1 MTMNRIALRLR
12 IAFRSLRRAP
22 AFTIAVVLS
31 LALGIG
37 ANGTMFAIMDAAL
50 LRRLPYARPDELVA
64 PALGSS
70 GIVPDSYFL
79 AWASTTRSLTSV
91 AEYNALE
98 MVVSGASAP
107 EALPGAIASPSLVQ
121 VLGVTPALGRFI
133 GADDAVAGAEPV
145 AVLGE
150 GAWRRLFN
158 GDPHI
163 LGRAITVNDVKTTVV
178 GVMPS
183 GFAFPARAE
192 IWLPRPPIDTRPGA
206 GFRVGLVVGRMR
218 AGASHEQVQ
227 RELNQVPRPADLLR
241 SWSLRDS
248 AVAVVSLHDALYG
261 SARPT
266 ITVLFAAVTLLLLV
280 ACANV
285 ANLMLVRTSRRRQEF
300 AVRAAL
306 GASRSALYWEVVTE
320 GLVLALGGGAVGV
333 LLSVW
338 LSKVFTA
345 LMPARMST
353 VGTIGVDAP
362 VLLFTAG
369 VSVLAAFLIS
379 SWPALKVAGAGAHVL
394 VGAGGSRI
402 GDGRSAH
409 VMRRTL
415 VVVQLSASIVLLTGA
430 GLLAKSL
437 ALLEQHDNGFQPE
450 HLLIVNVRLASAKY
464 RGPGGATRAY
474 QLYDE
479 LAARFAALPGA
490 VRVAEGLA
498 PLTGYDFRYLH
509 NATPDSPTYSIG
521 VSAVGA
527 GYFETYGV
535 PVLAGRSIAASDD
548 SSQVPVVVV
557 NASAARVIAPDGKA
571 IGRTLDVIKIRGQN
585 PTIVGIVAD
594 VPQYDVAVRSIP
606 QAFSAS
612 QQDPRWPY
620 AIGIRVSGSPD
631 DLAASVQRA
640 VREIDPMLV
649 VRTASME
656 SMLTN
661 SLAPHRFTAILL
673 GTFAGL
679 AIALAA
685 VGLFGVVSY
694 VVELR
699 RREFG
704 VRIALGAQQRQ
715 VLGLVL
721 REGLTLTA
729 LGLATGIA
737 LALALAHLLKSL
749 LYGVQPTDLAVVVA
763 SALALGVVALLA
775 AYIPARGAARTDPM
789 IALRME

>member
-1 MTMNRIALRLR
+1 MNRIGHRLR
-12 IAFRSLRRAP
+12 VAVRSLRRAP

-37 ANGTMFAIMDAAL
+37 ANGTMFAILDAAL
-50 LRRLPYARPDELVA
+50 LRRPPYARADELVT
-64 PALGSS
+64 PSLGRD

-79 AWASTTRSLTSV
+79 AWASATRSLTAI
-91 AEYNALE
+91 AEYNALT

-107 EALPGAIASPSLVQ
+107 EEIPGAIASPSLGQ
-121 VLGVTPALGRFI
+121 VLGVAPVLGRFI
-133 GADDAVAGAEPV
+133 GAGDGVAGAEPV
-145 AVLGE
+145 VVLGE

-158 GDPHI
+158 ADPHV
-163 LGRAITVNDVKTTVV
+163 LGRAITINDVKTTVV
-178 GVMPS
+178 GVMPG
-183 GFAFPARAE
+183 GFSFPPRAE

-206 GFRVGLVVGRMR
+206 GLRIGLVVGRMR
-218 AGASHEQVQ
+218 TGVSRAEVQ
-227 RELNQVPRPADLLR
+227 RELSQVPRPADVLH
-241 SWSLRDS
+241 SWALRDS
-248 AVAVVSLHDALYG
+248 AVVVVSLHDALYG
-261 SARPT
+261 SARPA
-266 ITVLFAAVTLLLLV
+266 IMVLFAAVTLLLLV

-320 GLVLALGGGAVGV
+320 GLVLALGGGAAGV

-338 LSKVFTA
+338 LSKVFAA
-345 LMPARMST
+345 LMPAGFST
-353 VGTIGVDAP
+353 VGTIGVDGP
-362 VLLFTAG
+362 VLVFTVG
-369 VSVLAAFLIS
+369 ISVVAAFLIS
-379 SWPALKVAGAGAHVL
+379 SWPALKVAGASAHAL
-394 VGAGGSRI
+394 VGAGGARV

-409 VMRRTL
+409 VVRRTL

-437 ALLEQHDNGFQPE
+437 ELLELHDNGFQPE
-450 HLLIVNVRLASAKY
+450 HLLIVNVPLASAKY
-464 RGPGGATRAY
+464 RGPGGTTRAH

-479 LAARFAALPGA
+479 LSTRFAALPGV
-490 VRVAEGLA
+490 VRVAQGIA

-509 NATPDSPTYSIG
+509 NATPDSPTYRIA

-527 GYFETYGV
+527 GYFETYGI
-535 PVLAGRSIAASDD
+535 PVLAGRSIASTDD
-548 SSQVPVVVV
+548 STQAPVAVV
-557 NASAARVIAPDGKA
+557 NASAARLIAPDGKA
-571 IGRTLDVIKIRGQN
+571 IGRMLDVITIRGQH
-585 PTIVGIVAD
+585 PTIVGIVGD
-594 VPQYDVAVRSIP
+594 VPQNDVALRP
-606 QAFSAS
+606 MPAAFSAS
-612 QQDPRWPY
+612 KQDTRWPY
-620 AIGIRVSGSPD
+620 AIGIRVSGDPD

-640 VREIDPMLV
+640 VREIDPMLI
-649 VRTASME
+649 VRTVSMD
-656 SMLTN
+656 SMLAT

-673 GTFAGL
+673 SAFAGL

-704 VRIALGAQQRQ
+704 VRVALGAQQHQ

-721 REGLTLTA
+721 REGLTLTVF
-729 LGLATGIA
+729 GLAIGIA

-749 LYGVQPTDLAVVVA
+749 LYGVQPTDAGVIVA
-763 SALALGVVALLA
+763 SALALGAVALLA
-775 AYIPARGAARTDPM
+775 AYIPARGASLTDPM
-789 IALRME
+789 IALRAE

>member
-1 MTMNRIALRLR
+1 
-12 IAFRSLRRAP
+12 
-22 AFTIAVVLS
+22 
-31 LALGIG
+31 
-37 ANGTMFAIMDAAL
+37 
-50 LRRLPYARPDELVA
+50 
-64 PALGSS
+64 
-70 GIVPDSYFL
+70 
-79 AWASTTRSLTSV
+79 
-91 AEYNALE
+91 
-98 MVVSGASAP
+98 MVVSGAAGP
-107 EALPGAIASPSLVQ
+107 EEVPGAIASPSLVQ
-121 VLGVTPALGRFI
+121 ALGVTPALGRFI
-133 GADDAVAGAEPV
+133 GAGDGVDGAEPV

-150 GAWRRLFN
+150 AAWRRLFN

-163 LGRAITVNDVKTTVV
+163 IGRTITINDIKTTVV
-178 GVMPS
+178 GVMPT
-183 GFAFPARAE
+183 GFAFPPKAE

-206 GFRVGLVVGRMR
+206 GFRVGSVVGRMR
-218 AGASHEQVQ
+218 PGVSHEQVQ

-266 ITVLFAAVTLLLLV
+266 IMVLFAAVTLLLLV

-320 GLVLALGGGAVGV
+320 GLVLAVGGGAVGV

-338 LSKVFTA
+338 LSKVFTV
-345 LMPARMST
+345 LMPAGFST
-353 VGTIGVDAP
+353 VGTIGVDGP
-362 VLLFTAG
+362 VLLFTAAI
-369 VSVLAAFLIS
+369 SVLAAFLIS
-379 SWPALKVAGAGAHVL
+379 SWPALKVAGASAHVL

-409 VMRRTL
+409 LMRRTL

-437 ALLEQHDNGFQPE
+437 ALLEVHDNGFQPE

-464 RGPGGATRAY
+464 RGPGSAMRAY

-479 LAARFAALPGA
+479 LSTRFAALPGA
-490 VRVAEGLA
+490 VRVAQGIA

-509 NATPDSPTYSIG
+509 NATPDSPTYSIA

-535 PVLAGRSIAASDD
+535 PVLAGRSIAATDD
-548 SSQVPVVVV
+548 STQVPVVVA
-557 NASAARVIAPDGKA
+557 NASAARLIAPDGKA
-571 IGRTLDVIKIRGQN
+571 IGRTLDVITIRGQH

-594 VPQYDVAVRSIP
+594 IPQYDVAVPSVAE
-606 QAFSAS
+606 AFSAS
-612 QQDPRWPY
+612 KQDTRWPY
-620 AIGIRVSGSPD
+620 AIGIRVSGNPD
-631 DLAASVQRA
+631 NLAASVQRA

-656 SMLTN
+656 SMLAT
-661 SLAPHRFTAILL
+661 SLAPHRFTTILL
-673 GTFAGL
+673 SAFAGL

-694 VVELR
+694 VVESR

-704 VRIALGAQQRQ
+704 VRVALGAQQRQ

-729 LGLATGIA
+729 VGLAAGIA

-749 LYGVQPTDLAVVVA
+749 LYGVQPTDAGVVA
-763 SALALGVVALLA
+763 VSALALGIIALLA
-775 AYIPARGAARTDPM
+775 AYVPARGAAQTDPM
-789 IALRME
+789 IALRTE

>member
-1 MTMNRIALRLR
+1 MNRTALRLR
-12 IAFRSLRRAP
+12 IALRSLRRAP

-37 ANGTMFAIMDAAL
+37 ANGTMFAILDAAL
-50 LRRLPYARPDELVA
+50 LRRLPYTRPDELVA
-64 PALGSS
+64 PSLGSS

-79 AWASTTRSLTSV
+79 AWASTSRSLIAV
-91 AEYNALE
+91 AEYNALA
-98 MVVSGASAP
+98 MVVSDASAP
-107 EALPGAIASPSLVQ
+107 EEVPGAIASPSLVQ
-121 VLGVTPALGRFI
+121 VIGVAPALGRFI
-133 GADDAVAGAEPV
+133 GAADGVAGAEPV
-145 AVLGE
+145 AVIGE

-163 LGRAITVNDVKTTVV
+163 LGRAITINDVKTTVI
-178 GVMPS
+178 GVMPA
-183 GFAFPARAE
+183 GFDFPSHAE
-192 IWLPRPPIDTRPGA
+192 IWLPRPPIDSRAGA
-206 GFRVGLVVGRMR
+206 GFRIGLVVGRMR
-218 AGASHEQVQ
+218 PGASHAEVQ

-266 ITVLFAAVTLLLLV
+266 IMILFAAVALLLLV

-345 LMPARMST
+345 LMPAGFST
-353 VGTIGVDAP
+353 VGTIGVDGS
-362 VLLFTAG
+362 VLLFSAG
-369 VSVLAAFLIS
+369 ISVVAAFLIS
-379 SWPALKVAGAGAHVL
+379 SWPALKVAGASAQAL
-394 VGAGGSRI
+394 VGAGGSRV
-402 GDGRSAH
+402 GEGRSAH

-437 ALLEQHDNGFQPE
+437 ALLETHDNGFQAQ
-450 HLLIVNVRLASAKY
+450 HLLIVKLNLASAKY
-464 RGPGGATRAY
+464 RGPGGTARAR
-474 QLYDE
+474 QLFDE
-479 LAARFAALPGA
+479 LSVRFTALPG
-490 VRVAEGLA
+490 VMRVAEGLA

-509 NATPDSPTYSIG
+509 AATPDSPTYSIG
-521 VSAVGA
+521 VSAVAG

-535 PVLAGRSIAASDD
+535 PVLAGRSIAATDD
-548 SSQVPVVVV
+548 STQVPVVVV
-557 NASAARVIAPDGKA
+557 NASAARLVAPDGKA
-571 IGRTLDVIKIRGQN
+571 IGRTLDVITIRGQH
-585 PTIVGIVAD
+585 PTIVGIVSD
-594 VPQYDVAVRSIP
+594 VPQYDVAVHSIP

-612 QQDPRWPY
+612 RQDTRWPY
-620 AIGIRVSGSPD
+620 AIGIRVSGNPD

-649 VRTASME
+649 VRAASME
-656 SMLTN
+656 SMLAT

-673 GTFAGL
+673 SAFAGL
-679 AIALAA
+679 AIVLAA

-704 VRIALGAQQRQ
+704 VRVALGAQQHQ

-721 REGLTLTA
+721 REGLALTA
-729 LGLATGIA
+729 LGLAIGIA

-749 LYGVQPTDLAVVVA
+749 LYGVQPTDGGVVAA
-763 SALALGVVALLA
+763 SALALGAIALLA
-775 AYIPARGAARTDPM
+775 AYIPARRAGRTDPM
-789 IALRME
+789 IALRTE

>member
-1 MTMNRIALRLR
+1 MNRIALRLP
-12 IAFRSLRRAP
+12 IAVRSLRRAP

-37 ANGTMFAIMDAAL
+37 ANGTMFAILDAAL

-64 PALGSS
+64 PALGSG

-79 AWASTTRSLTSV
+79 AWASTTTRSLTSV
-91 AEYNALE
+91 AEYNPLV
-98 MVVSGASAP
+98 MIVNGASGP
-107 EALPGAIASPSLVQ
+107 EEVPGAIASPSFVQ
-121 VLGVTPALGRFI
+121 VFGVTPALGRFI
-133 GADDAVAGAEPV
+133 GADDGVAGAEPV
-145 AVLGE
+145 AVIGE

-163 LGRAITVNDVKTTVV
+163 LGRTITVNDVKTTVV
-178 GVMPS
+178 GVMPA
-183 GFAFPARAE
+183 GFAFPPRAE
-192 IWLPRPPIDTRPGA
+192 IWQPRPPIDSRPGA
-206 GFRVGLVVGRMR
+206 GFRIGLVVGRMR
-218 AGASHEQVQ
+218 PGASHEEVR
-227 RELNQVPRPADLLR
+227 RELSQVPRPADLLR
-241 SWSLRDS
+241 SWALRDS

-261 SARPT
+261 STRPT
-266 ITVLFAAVTLLLLV
+266 IMVLFAAVTLLLLA

-320 GLVLALGGGAVGV
+320 GLLLALGGGAVGV
-333 LLSVW
+333 LLSMW
-338 LSKVFTA
+338 LTKVFTTM
-345 LMPARMST
+345 MPAGFST
-353 VGTIGVDAP
+353 VGTIGVDTG

-369 VSVLAAFLIS
+369 ISVVVAFLIS
-379 SWPALKVAGAGAHVL
+379 SWPALKVAGASAHAL
-394 VGAGGSRI
+394 VAAGGSRV

-409 VMRRTL
+409 VMRRAL

-437 ALLEQHDNGFQPE
+437 ALLDRHDNGFQPQ
-450 HLLIVNVRLASAKY
+450 HLLVVKLNLASAKY
-464 RGPGGATRAY
+464 RGPGAAARAH
-474 QLYDE
+474 QLFDE
-479 LAARFAALPGA
+479 LSARFAALPGA
-490 VRVAEGLA
+490 VRVAQGIA

-509 NATPDSPTYSIG
+509 DATPDSPAYRIA

-535 PVLAGRSIAASDD
+535 PVLAGRSIVATDD

-557 NASAARVIAPDGKA
+557 NASAARLIAPDGKA
-571 IGRTLDVIKIRGQN
+571 IGRTLDVITIRGQH

-594 VPQYDVAVRSIP
+594 IPQNDVALLP
-606 QAFSAS
+606 MPEAYSAS
-612 QQDPRWPY
+612 RQDARWPY
-620 AIGIRVSGSPD
+620 EIAIRVTGDPD

-649 VRTASME
+649 ARTASME
-656 SMLTN
+656 SMLAT

-673 GTFAGL
+673 SAFAGL

-704 VRIALGAQQRQ
+704 VRVALGAQQHQ
-715 VLGLVL
+715 VLALVL
-721 REGLTLTA
+721 REALTLTG
-729 LGLATGIA
+729 LGLVTGIA
-737 LALALAHLLKSL
+737 LAVALAHLLKSL
-749 LYGVQPTDLAVVVA
+749 LYGVQPTDAGVVVA
-763 SALALGVVALLA
+763 SALALGAIALLA